1 MNITEVMTS
10 NVDKCTSQSTCS
22 EVAEKMKQLDVGV
35 IPVCENDKLVGIV
48 TDRDLVIK
56 GLANNM
62 EANSPISDLITTDV
76 ITGTKEMTIDEA
88 TNLMSQH
95 QIRRLPIVENDQL
108 VGIVSLGDLA
118 VDNQANQK
126 AGRALE
132 DISVPAKPSK

>member
-10 NVDKCTSQSTCS
+10 NVDKCISQSTCS

-35 IPVCENDKLVGIV
+35 IPVCENNKLVGLV

-76 ITGTKEMTIDEA
+76 ITGTKKMTIDEA

-132 DISVPAKPSK
+132 DISVPAQPSK